1 MKNLLLTQPCFTE
14 KQKFF
19 IRRKSVFL
27 KKFMFMPFIRL
38 EAHFCRNF
46 FVLPQTCRKDSG
58 KYSDEPS
65 IFFKIFWEWL
75 FPTKGKRQEFRIL
88 CKALYVHPLFSDNFN
103 PTQTILHF
111 YDSMILLIYT
121 YTFVEFQVLLYYLSE
136 NALYIYIYI
145 CYIVL

>member
-1 MKNLLLTQPCFTE
+1 MNQVFSSR
-14 KQKFF
+14 FF
-19 IRRKSVFL
+19 
-27 KKFMFMPFIRL
+27 
-38 EAHFCRNF
+38 EGGC
-46 FVLPQTCRKDSG
+46 
-58 KYSDEPS
+58 
-65 IFFKIFWEWL
+65 

-145 CYIVL
+145 FVIYSYNAI